1 MDHLVQQC
9 IVRYLVIVNLIFI
22 ILKLFD
28 IYFSIKI
35 LKNSNSLLNSIVNNN
50 NKLTNNTYYTI
61 TSFRFFK
68 KSLSI
73 LVSSILLLQV
83 VL

>member
-1 MDHLVQQC
+1 MDHLVQQF

-28 IYFSIKI
+28 TYFSIKI

-50 NKLTNNTYYTI
+50 NKLTNNTYYTF